1 MIDDEVRSEHAPPV
15 DSVPCSQILIF
26 KECTSI
32 ILDIPAKS
40 GVWSM
45 TLTNP
50 HQVW

>member
-1 MIDDEVRSEHAPPV
+1 MIDKEVRSEHASPV
-15 DSVPCSQILIF
+15 DSVPCSQIIF

-32 ILDIPAKS
+32 ILDIPDKS